1 MAKNEFIDDDLQK
14 WLDEYHVPI
23 PREKLQIRTTRW
35 ERLIRYLAS
44 PTQNP
49 LDKFHET
56 SFGLKLFRSIPL
68 TGAVLVGVIQ
78 VISQL

>member
-1 MAKNEFIDDDLQK
+1 MSKNEFEDDNLKK
-14 WLDEYHVPI
+14 WLDEYHVHI
-23 PREKLQIRTTRW
+23 PREKLQFRTPKW